1 MPQKLRNG
9 EKFPALDAKNIHGAP
24 VSVPAEDGRLTHLQF
39 RRFAGC
45 PICNLH
51 LQSFVARYDEIANAG
66 VREVVFFH
74 SPDAELLS
82 YQSRFP
88 FDVVGDPTHIF
99 YRRYGVEKSIW
110 AVLSP
115 RAWPAMIKGI
125 LRRDKPKLGG
135 IPNGGVLGLPA
146 DFLVAPDRS
155 IKAAHYGKHA
165 DDQWTVDEMLNLARA

>member
-9 EKFPALDAKNIHGAP
+9 EKFPERDAKNIHGVP

-51 LQSFVARYDEIANAG
+51 LQRFVARYDEIANAG

-74 SPDAELLS
+74 SRDAELLS

-110 AVLSP
+110 GCSQRP
-115 RAWPAMIKGI
+115 RMAGRDQGQSQARQAEA
-125 LRRDKPKLGG
+125 RRNPQWRGARPPG
-135 IPNGGVLGLPA
+135 RLPRCA
-146 DFLVAPDRS
+146 RQIDQGRALWQARRRSVDR
-155 IKAAHYGKHA
+155 
-165 DDQWTVDEMLNLARA
+165 R